1 MSKIVKI
8 NANTIF
14 ITAMVS
20 LNPFNNDKI
29 WAPILIIAM
38 LSLNPFYNDKIWA
51 PQLFDLVRCQIKKE
65 LYLPIR
71 TSVESSC
78 RFLGVRYLS
87 HSLIQRKFLF
97 CLKILFGMDAI
108 LGRSTLNLEMIS
120 LLLAVYTYILNK
132 LANENLAFPL

>member
-71 TSVESSC
+71 TSVWELMQV
-78 RFLGVRYLS
+78 LGG
-87 HSLIQRKFLF
+87 
-97 CLKILFGMDAI
+97 KISVTFID
-108 LGRSTLNLEMIS
+108 TKKIS
-120 LLLAVYTYILNK
+120 LLSKNIVRYGCYFRTIYIESWNDKFVVGSIHLHIK
-132 LANENLAFPL
+132 

>member
-71 TSVESSC
+71 TSVWELMQV
-78 RFLGVRYLS
+78 LGD
-87 HSLIQRKFLF
+87 
-97 CLKILFGMDAI
+97 KISVTFID
-108 LGRSTLNLEMIS
+108 TKKIS
-120 LLLAVYTYILNK
+120 LLSKNIVRYGCYFRTIYIESWNDKFVVGSIHLHIK
-132 LANENLAFPL
+132 